1 MSSLLVD
8 GNRVAG
14 LEIAATVRAR
24 GKGLLGREQLEGAF
38 LLKPC
43 RHVHTMRM
51 KFTIDVA
58 NLDKT
63 GTVIAVETLAPNRF
77 ARFHRRTRAIVE
89 AEGGAFAAWGV
100 KSGVLI
106 STGPAPSR

>member
-14 LEIAATVRAR
+14 LEIAATARAR
-24 GKGLLGREQLEGAF
+24 GKGLLGRTGLDGA
-38 LLKPC
+38 LLLRPC

-63 GTVIAVETLAPNRF
+63 GTVISVETLRPNRF
-77 ARFHRRTRAIVE
+77 ARFHRRTRTIVE
-89 AEGGAFAAWGV
+89 AEGGAFAAWDV
-100 KSGVLI
+100 KAGVLI
-106 STGPAPSR
+106 RALPDA